1 MSSPSVSM
9 PPCARLLRARP
20 PAHVIPHRRRVYS
33 SSPAP
38 APAPP
43 RTYLYDSDWHGR
55 LFLSSSKHRNVATAF
70 RDARFLDTFFARLK
84 RNDDDSLDEARQLRE
99 QGFEF
104 VSPCQGEM
112 NYLRPDKDGSGL
124 VFQALEDGGAFSSL
138 FLKPRHPPRSRRGTP
153 SGVHLSCAELQY
165 SGSMT
170 MPFDP
175 RALRVD
181 PATGYLFHPSPLPPR
196 TRRRQDAPSRY
207 GPYSLLRSSLV
218 IEHFAKSLELEEEE
232 GGGGTFEYAGEQHRI
247 EPLQGGDVW
256 RRRGP

>member
-1 MSSPSVSM
+1 M
-9 PPCARLLRARP
+9 
-20 PAHVIPHRRRVYS
+20 
-33 SSPAP
+33 
-38 APAPP
+38 
-43 RTYLYDSDWHGR
+43 G
-55 LFLSSSKHRNVATAF
+55 
-70 RDARFLDTFFARLK
+70 DARFLDTFFARLK

-124 VFQALEDGGAFSSL
+124 VFQALEDG
-138 FLKPRHPPRSRRGTP
+138 
-153 SGVHLSCAELQY
+153 ELQY

-232 GGGGTFEYAGEQHRI
+232 GGGGTFEYAGEQPRI